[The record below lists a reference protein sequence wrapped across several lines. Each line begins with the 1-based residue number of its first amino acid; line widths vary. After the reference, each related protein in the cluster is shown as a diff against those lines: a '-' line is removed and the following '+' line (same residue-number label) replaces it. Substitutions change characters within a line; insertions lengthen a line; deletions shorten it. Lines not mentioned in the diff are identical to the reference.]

1 MTGLIAKFVF
11 NKILHENVSN
21 SQGRDDPYFE
31 TVPSTRLSLT
41 GQPKTKRRRK
51 ALPPGLT
58 REEERT
64 LVKVKRRA
72 YRLDM
77 AFGECCGMKIG
88 WSSLIAI
95 VPAIGDVIDCKSLVL
110 LFCVKL
116 LCFIP
121 LHSLPWVEGGMRV
134 ILFCTLPLGG
144 RGSESS
150 TLFSSILYLL
160 AEGGMSVELY
170 PPLYLP

>member
-41 GQPKTKRRRK
+41 GQPKTKRQRK

-95 VPAIGDVIDCKSLVL
+95 VPAIGDVIDCKSFVFIVL
-110 LFCVKL
+110 REIAVLYSLCYLSWDESYSL
-116 LCFIP
+116 LYFT
-121 LHSLPWVEGGMRV
+121 SWQKE
-134 ILFCTLPLGG
+134 
-144 RGSESS
+144 E
-150 TLFSSILYLL
+150 
-160 AEGGMSVELY
+160 
-170 PPLYLP
+170 